1 MKNADQIF
9 AKAVKQA
16 NKVKKGVQESSMAV
30 GILRDEAESLAD
42 MILEM
47 QKHMDEQYC
56 VFYYP

>member
-16 NKVKKGVQESSMAV
+16 NKVKKGVVNSTMAV